1 MWLAWSLFALYL
13 IGTLY
18 LGFLGL
24 KKTKDFSSFAIGD
37 GAMSPWMVGI
47 TLAASTAS
55 AATFIINPGFVYV
68 HGLAAFMHLGVS
80 CFGGILFM
88 LFIMS
93 YKFRQIGNE
102 NNSVTIPGWLGHR
115 YQSKSFAIYFSV
127 INLLSFAFL
136 VLLVG
141 GISIVLQNLLGITN
155 VVALLITLI
164 FVTTYVI
171 LGGTYAHVF
180 TNVLQGSLMVVV
192 SLIVIATG
200 VKLMIDHPDFWA
212 TITQKGAELTSLTNS
227 KSKLYNDFFS
237 VYVSGFLIGA
247 ALVCQPH
254 IMTKALYVK
263 SDKDVTRY
271 LIVFTVVYLIFSLLL
286 LAGFW
291 AIYSVPD
298 EALID
303 PISGVFRQDLVMT
316 KYLQLAFP
324 DWLFTII
331 SVVLIAAAMSTLD
344 GLMVGLSTIT
354 SNDFYLN
361 IFGNK
366 KLNQEDQYKT
376 AHKVSH
382 IVLILLAILTFVVTL
397 NPPKL
402 LGIFGQFGVYALV
415 LTSLPPLLNG
425 IFYKKLSLPTVW
437 TFSILAIVIDIAL
450 FVYGKSWFPE
460 SDFAFANPAVPA
472 AIAILMTSLP
482 ALAMGYFQ
490 NRNINY

>member
-1 MWLAWSLFALYL
+1 MWLAWSLFILYL
-13 IGTLY
+13 IGTFY
-18 LGFLGL
+18 LGFLGS

-37 GAMSPWMVGI
+37 GAMSPWIVGI

-80 CFGGILFM
+80 CFAGILFM
-88 LFIMS
+88 LFLMS
-93 YKFRQIGNE
+93 YKFRIIGSE

-115 YQSKSFAIYFSV
+115 YKSKSFAVYFSI

-141 GISIVLQNLLGITN
+141 GISIVLQNLLEITN
-155 VVALLITLI
+155 IIALLITLI
-164 FVTTYVI
+164 FVTSYVI

-180 TNVLQGSLMVVV
+180 TNVLQGSLMVIV
-192 SLIVIATG
+192 SLIVIGTG
-200 VKLMIDHPDFWA
+200 IKLMIDNPDFWSVVSEE
-212 TITQKGAELTSLTNS
+212 GLDMTSWTNPAS
-227 KSKLYNDFFS
+227 NLYNDFFS

-263 SDKDVTRY
+263 SDKDVTKY
-271 LIVFTVVYLIFSLLL
+271 LIIFAVVYLIFSLLL

-291 AIYSVPD
+291 AIYTVPT
-298 EALID
+298 EALLD
-303 PISGVFRQDLVMT
+303 PSTGAFRQDLVMT

-354 SNDFYLN
+354 ANDFYLN
-361 IFGNK
+361 LFGK
-366 KLNQEDQYKT
+366 QVHNQKDKYSG

-382 IVLILLAILTFVVTL
+382 IVLVILAVLTFLVTL

-437 TFSILAIVIDIAL
+437 TFSLLAIVIDITL
-450 FVYGKSWFPE
+450 YLYGPVWF
-460 SDFAFANPAVPA
+460 SDSKLAFANPAVPA
-472 AIAILMTSLP
+472 AIAIMLTSLP
-482 ALAMGYFQ
+482 ALAIGYFQ
-490 NRNINY
+490 NRNSN

>member
-1 MWLAWSLFALYL
+1 MWLAWTLFIIYL

-37 GAMSPWMVGI
+37 GDMSPWIVGI

-68 HGLAAFMHLGVS
+68 HGLAAFMHLGIA
-80 CFGGILFM
+80 CFAGILFM
-88 LFIMS
+88 LFLMS
-93 YKFRQIGNE
+93 YKFRRIGSE
-102 NNSVTIPGWLGHR
+102 NKSVTIPGWLGHR
-115 YQSKSFAIYFSV
+115 YKSKAFAVYFSI

-141 GISIVLQNLLGITN
+141 GISIVLQNLLEISN
-155 VVALLITLI
+155 IVALLITLF

-180 TNVLQGSLMVVV
+180 TNVLQGSLMVIV
-192 SLIVIATG
+192 SLIVIASG
-200 VKLMIDHPDFWA
+200 INLMFNNPDFWTVIA
-212 TITQKGAELTSLTNS
+212 EKGTELTTLVNPSSN
-227 KSKLYNDFFS
+227 LYDNFFS
-237 VYVSGFLIGA
+237 VYISGFLIGA

-263 SDKDVTRY
+263 SDRDVTRY
-271 LIVFTVVYLIFSLLL
+271 LVIFTIVYMIFSMLL

-291 AIYSVPD
+291 AIYAVPAD
-298 EALID
+298 ALFD
-303 PISGVFRQDLVMT
+303 PSTGVFRQDLVMT
-316 KYLQLAFP
+316 KYLHQAFP

-354 SNDFYLN
+354 ANDFYMNL
-361 IFGNK
+361 FGK
-366 KLNQEDQYKT
+366 KSIDQEVKYKS

-382 IVLILLAILTFVVTL
+382 VVLVILAILTFLVTL

-437 TFSILAIVIDIAL
+437 FFSILAIVIDIAL
-450 FVYGKSWFPE
+450 YSYGTAWFPN
-460 SDFAFANPAVPA
+460 SDFTFANPAVPA
-472 AIAILMTSLP
+472 AIAILLTSIP
-482 ALAMGYFQ
+482 ALVIGYFQ
-490 NRNINY
+490 NRNIN

>member
-1 MWLAWSLFALYL
+1 MWLAWTLFSIYL
-13 IGTLY
+13 IATLY

-24 KKTKDFSSFAIGD
+24 KRTKDFSSFAIGD
-37 GAMSPWMVGI
+37 GAMSPWIVGI

-68 HGLAAFMHLGVS
+68 HGLAAFMHLGIS
-80 CFGGILFM
+80 CFAGILFM
-88 LFIMS
+88 LFLMS
-93 YKFRQIGNE
+93 YKFRRIGSE
-102 NNSVTIPGWLGHR
+102 NKSVTIPGWLGHR
-115 YQSKSFAIYFSV
+115 YQSNKFAVYFSM

-141 GISIVLQNLLGITN
+141 GISIVLQSLLGISN
-155 VVALLITLI
+155 IVALLITLI
-164 FVTTYVI
+164 FVTSYVI

-180 TNVLQGSLMVVV
+180 TNVLQGSLMVIV
-192 SLIVIATG
+192 SLIIIGTG
-200 VKLMIDHPDFWA
+200 IKLMIDNPDFWDVVSA
-212 TITQKGAELTSLTNS
+212 KGTSLTTLTNP
-227 KSKLYNDFFS
+227 KSNLYNDFFS
-237 VYVSGFLIGA
+237 VYLSGFLIGS

-271 LIVFTVVYLIFSLLL
+271 LLIFTAVYLIFSMLL

-291 AIYSVPD
+291 AIYTVPS
-298 EALID
+298 EALLD
-303 PISGVFRQDLVMT
+303 PVTGLFRQDLVMT

-324 DWLFTII
+324 EWLFTII

-354 SNDFYLN
+354 ANDFYLN
-361 IFGNK
+361 LFGK
-366 KLNQEDQYKT
+366 HQTQEDKYRS

-382 IVLILLAILTFVVTL
+382 VVLVILAILTFVVTL

-425 IFYKKLSLPTVW
+425 IFYRIPSLTTVW
-437 TFSILAIVIDIAL
+437 IFSILAITIDIVL
-450 FVYGKSWFPE
+450 YVNGSRWFPN
-460 SDFAFANPAVPA
+460 SGLAFANPAVPA
-472 AIAILMTSLP
+472 AIAILCTSLP
-482 ALAMGYFQ
+482 ALAIGYFQ
-490 NRNINY
+490 NRNSK